1 VRIRAGTSGWSYAA
15 WKGRF
20 YPSDLPA
27 RRMLP
32 AYAERLDT
40 VEVNATSYRMPLP
53 AMLAAWREQVPDGFR
68 FALKVPRFLTHR
80 ARAAGAREVGAFERA
95 AAELGPKLGPVLFQ
109 FPATLKLDLP
119 RLRQFLALLPR
130 GGRAAFEFREPS
142 WLQEPVLSALGAAGA
157 ALCVSDTEE
166 GQTPLVPTAAFG
178 YLRLRRPDYDQAAL
192 DGWLA
197 RISAQGW
204 DEAFVFFRHEDEARG
219 PRLAMRLAAMAGA
232 GTAAQPG

>member
-1 VRIRAGTSGWSYAA
+1 MRIRAGTSGWSYAA

-27 RRMLP
+27 SRMLP
-32 AYAERLDT
+32 TYAARLDT
-40 VEVNATSYRMPLP
+40 VEVNATSYRMPRP
-53 AMLAAWREQVPDGFR
+53 GMLAAWREQVPDGFR
-68 FALKVPRFLTHR
+68 FALKVPRRLTHG

-95 AAELGPKLGPVLFQ
+95 AAELGSKLGPVLFQ
-109 FPATLKLDLP
+109 FPPTLKPDLS
-119 RLRQFLALLPR
+119 RLRHFLALLPR
-130 GGRAAFEFREPS
+130 GGRAAFELRDPG
-142 WLQEPVLSALGAAGA
+142 WLREPVLSALRAAGA

-166 GQTPLVPTAAFG
+166 EQTPVVPTAAFG
-178 YLRLRRPDYDQAAL
+178 YLRLRRPDYDDAAL

-232 GTAAQPG
+232 GTAARSG